1 MSLFQRGP
9 STGPLLIA
17 DMEAPFVRL
26 LLFAATV
33 GGLVAGCIWLI
44 GRDPAM
50 LAGTLG
56 SLALALASLWQVVSA
71 RERAV
76 VALLPAYPCLVVVG
90 ELTDL
95 EPVRLFSL
103 LGLVFA
109 GIVTVAFIRER
120 TRIFVVA
127 YSAMLVVATLIETG
141 RGVAASLDAAV
152 VVSAFL
158 TGAIGTHWIRNRFL
172 DSAGRFLNLFERAPV
187 SLWEEDFSKVGEWLA
202 RLRTRGVVDLR
213 GYLAANPSAL
223 RDGMGLIEVI
233 RVNREAARFLEVD
246 DPGDLVGRL
255 RPETFPEDSLPSM
268 VAQFEAIW
276 TGQDQVT
283 VEVHQGYTVKGN
295 TIEGLLHWVVQ
306 QRLGEPDLSRVI
318 VSVIDVSEMHNTRRR
333 IEQSLRSKDELIA
346 TVSHELRTP
355 LTTVV
360 GLSSELNDHF
370 EDFGEHEIRELL
382 QMIADQSMEA
392 ATIVDDL
399 LVAARAESGT
409 LQVAMAPVDLH
420 LEVRATLRG
429 LDVEQEVDC
438 HTIGVVPIVH
448 ADSGRVRQILR
459 NLLVNAKRYGTEPIR
474 VVVFGTDDGVWVEV
488 RDGGERIADEEAG
501 RVFERYYRARQTP
514 GMTTSAGLGLTVSR
528 ELARAM
534 GGELTYRH
542 DGESVFTLELPRPV
556 AAEQARSA

>member
-33 GGLVAGCIWLI
+33 AGLVAGCIWLI

-56 SLALALASLWQVVSA
+56 SLALALASLWQVVSG